1 MSKEQE
7 FYSIASAFAET
18 ANNKYLKEGSSNA
31 AMFMA
36 FTDGTESTTACSG
49 KLIHIVTLL
58 IGAAHGNEMVKR
70 AIMKAAE
77 IIAIEEMPQGLR
89 DAISR
94 IIQKRNSDHDKEE
107 EE

>member
-1 MSKEQE
+1 MNKEQE
-7 FYSIASAFAET
+7 FYGVASAFAET
-18 ANNKYLKEGSSNA
+18 VTNKYLKEDNKG
-31 AMFMA
+31 AMFMT

-94 IIQKRNSDHDKEE
+94 VIQKRNSDHDEE
-107 EE
+107 EEE

>member
-7 FYSIASAFAET
+7 FYGVASAFAET
-18 ANNKYLKEGSSNA
+18 VTNKYLKEDNKG
-31 AMFMA
+31 AMFMT
-36 FTDGTESTTACSG
+36 FTDGRETTTACSG
-49 KLIHIVTLL
+49 KLMNFVSML
-58 IGAAHGNEMVKR
+58 IGAAHGNEVVKR

-94 IIQKRNSDHDKEE
+94 IIQKRNSDHDEE
-107 EE
+107 EEE